1 MCRADECVQNRRKCS
16 SCVEREEELLYQIH
30 PHPWWFSQNHE
41 PNTAQRTKH
50 FSAPSSQLINPSQDV
65 PWNKFPWK
73 NRILTLWRRG
83 LGRKCTIIIP
93 SFINHLCNAKLCHQP
108 HSLPWTPS
116 SPSFPAGKSSEPG
129 LRVLCIPRAFPG
141 HCSPFSST
149 ASGCFRGQGRF
160 SSEPAHSVSLSE
172 SQAVKVLRVCAFLLF
187 PLLFLMSSSPPIPVH
202 GVINEL
208 LTRSGI
214 FLPGHNSASVRR
226 EAGMPRA
233 RAAAFAEAELA
244 PGYKSG
250 PSHCSG

>member
-50 FSAPSSQLINPSQDV
+50 FSTPSSQLVNPSQDV
-65 PWNKFPWK
+65 PWNKFPRK

-129 LRVLCIPRAFPG
+129 LRVLSFPEPFQDTVPRFPVQPLAASEAKG
-141 HCSPFSST
+141 APPLSPHTQRPCQSPRLLKCFGFVHFSSFL
-149 ASGCFRGQGRF
+149 C
-160 SSEPAHSVSLSE
+160 SS
-172 SQAVKVLRVCAFLLF
+172 
-187 PLLFLMSSSPPIPVH
+187 
-202 GVINEL
+202 
-208 LTRSGI
+208 
-214 FLPGHNSASVRR
+214 
-226 EAGMPRA
+226 
-233 RAAAFAEAELA
+233 
-244 PGYKSG
+244 
-250 PSHCSG
+250 